1 MELTDQLRAI
11 RKNWWIVVLT
21 LLTTLGAAFA
31 VTARATPEYESTL
44 TFFVAASSDTGTALQ
59 ADEFAQR
66 RVAAYAG
73 VLTSGRLAERIVAGR
88 DLGLTPQEASARIT
102 ATPQPDAILLSA
114 VVRDT
119 RPERAHAIGEAIAE
133 ELGPLVQEL
142 ERTDAASRATVS
154 LTVISGPTTP
164 TSAVSPRPALNLG
177 VGLLAG
183 LALGVSLAIAR
194 QVLDRTVR
202 TPEHVRAATSLPTLS
217 TITVQHRRR
226 RRDAA
231 RSDGLVAA
239 SDTGSPRA
247 EAYRRLRTNLTFS
260 AATHRMQVIVVSS
273 PLAGEGKTTTS
284 CNLAIALAESGRR
297 VLLVEADLRRPRVSQ
312 TLGLE
317 GAVGLTNVLV
327 GQVEES
333 EVIQQW
339 GPNGLFVLPS
349 GTLPPNPS
357 ELLGSDRMRALIQR
371 MRQRFDVVILDTPPA
386 LPVTDASIVAAHADS
401 VVLVVRYGHTT
412 REQARLA
419 VESLR
424 VVDAPLAG
432 VIING
437 APLRS
442 AGVAY
447 SQNDGRTMPRTPAS
461 PPPRPTPA
469 GPTGPTG
476 PAGAAPAA
484 RSAAGP
490 GAGSGGAFL
499 PAPAPDGGATVGRG
513 ADRGPTA
520 SD

>member
-21 LLTTLGAAFA
+21 VLTTVGVALL
-31 VTARATPEYESTL
+31 VTVRATPVYESTL

-73 VLTSGRLAERIVAGR
+73 VLTSGRLAERIAANR
-88 DLGLTPQEASARIT
+88 PLGLDAKEIASRIS
-102 ATPQPDAILLSA
+102 ATPQQDAILLSA
-114 VVRDT
+114 SVRDT
-119 RPERAHAIGEAIAE
+119 DPVRAQQIGEAIEE
-133 ELGPLVQEL
+133 ELGPLVQQL
-142 ERTDAASRATVS
+142 ERTDAASRANVS
-154 LTVISGPTTP
+154 LTVISGPTAP
-164 TSAVSPRPALNLG
+164 TSPVSPRPALNVG

-183 LALGVSLAIAR
+183 LALGVSLAVAR

-202 TPEHVRAATSLPTLS
+202 TPEHVRASTSLPVLS
-217 TITVQHRRR
+217 TITAQQTRRR
-226 RRDAA
+226 RRSRA
-231 RSDGLVAA
+231 DGLVAA
-239 SDTGSPRA
+239 ADPGSPRA

-260 AATHRMQVIVVSS
+260 AATHRMQVIVVTS

-297 VLLVEADLRRPRVSQ
+297 VLLVEGDLRRPRVSKA
-312 TLGLE
+312 LGLE

-333 EVIQQW
+333 DVIQQW
-339 GPNGLFVLPS
+339 GPHGLFVLPA

-357 ELLGSDRMRALIQR
+357 ELLGSDKMRAFVQR
-371 MRQRFDVVILDTPPA
+371 MRQRFDVVILDTPPT
-386 LPVTDASIVAAHADS
+386 LPVTDATIAAAHADS

-412 REQARLA
+412 RDQARSA

-442 AGVAY
+442 AGVPY
-447 SQNDGRTMPRTPAS
+447 SHDAGRPRSADVAP
-461 PPPRPTPA
+461 
-469 GPTGPTG
+469 
-476 PAGAAPAA
+476 GAAHG
-484 RSAAGP
+484 AGVP
-490 GAGSGGAFL
+490 GAGRAATVAD
-499 PAPAPDGGATVGRG
+499 PAPGLSHDARHVGAHPDR
-513 ADRGPTA
+513 
-520 SD
+520 

>member
-21 LLTTLGAAFA
+21 LLTTVGAAVL
-31 VTARATPEYESTL
+31 VTQRATPEYESSL

-88 DLGLTPQEASARIT
+88 TLGLTPQEVSARIT

-119 RPERAHAIGEAIAE
+119 RPERARAIGAAIAE

-142 ERTDAASRATVS
+142 ERTEAASRATVS
-154 LTVISGPTTP
+154 LTVISGPSFP
-164 TSAVSPRPALNLG
+164 LSPVSPRPTLNVG
-177 VGLLAG
+177 VGVLAG

-194 QVLDRTVR
+194 QMLDRTVR
-202 TPEHVRAATSLPTLS
+202 TPEHVRASTSLPTLS
-217 TITVQHRRR
+217 TITSQHRRR
-226 RRDAA
+226 RSRA
-231 RSDGLVAA
+231 DGLVAGA
-239 SDTGSPRA
+239 DPGSPRA

-260 AATHRMQVIVVSS
+260 AATHKMQVIVVTS

-317 GAVGLTNVLV
+317 SAVGLTNILA
-327 GQVEES
+327 GQVDES

-339 GPNGLFVLPS
+339 GPSGLSVLAS

-357 ELLGSDRMRALIQR
+357 ELLGSARMRAFVQR
-371 MRQRFDVVILDTPPA
+371 MRQRFDVVVLDTPPT
-386 LPVTDASIVAAHADS
+386 LPVTDASIAAVHADS

-412 REQARLA
+412 RDQARLA

-424 VVDAPLAG
+424 VVDAPIAG

-447 SQNDGRTMPRTPAS
+447 SQQGGPQGRGPVPAPSADRAERNDAATPGV
-461 PPPRPTPA
+461 PA
-469 GPTGPTG
+469 APSVTTRATWVPDQ
-476 PAGAAPAA
+476 AAPATGTTDTDGEPA
-484 RSAAGP
+484 VDHAGRRDPAAQ
-490 GAGSGGAFL
+490 
-499 PAPAPDGGATVGRG
+499 
-513 ADRGPTA
+513 DR
-520 SD
+520 